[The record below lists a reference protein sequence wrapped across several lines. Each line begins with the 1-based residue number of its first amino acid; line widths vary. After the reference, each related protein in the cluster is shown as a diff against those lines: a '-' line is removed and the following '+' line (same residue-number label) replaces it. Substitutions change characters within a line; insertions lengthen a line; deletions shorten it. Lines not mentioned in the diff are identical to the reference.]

1 MSNSRRPSNGGTG
14 GDGEQPPARV
24 TQQRMPVPRDAVDA
38 QQPQRVTAERV
49 SAQPL
54 SDRVTSERAAVAGT
68 TDRVAADWNA
78 AAAGPTERN
87 IERVRPERERILTPR
102 PGMDARLTTPM
113 QQQPP
118 FGSSSA
124 RARAL
129 AESVL
134 AEDGESVDDP
144 TRMQSSAPGA
154 RFVSEQNIRTAIVP
168 HATTRQR
175 NLEPSPTQQL
185 AAVEVEVQVGAPAAP
200 PRTQV
205 WVATH
210 KPPADPD
217 ARLILVREPDS
228 ARAAS
233 FRVMRHRLAE
243 RGDPRVIAVTSAS
256 PREGKTTC
264 AANLALALGEC
275 NRARV
280 LLIEA
285 NFRTPALAALFGFL
299 PPECFSVQLQRHKE
313 SPQDAWSVVEI
324 LSPSLHVLAVKPE
337 SESRPLLD
345 GPAFALA
352 IDMLRHAGYDYIVI
366 DTPPVIGV
374 ADVNLVEDAADGV
387 LFTAWSRSTSARKL
401 TQAVE
406 QLSPAKL
413 LGLAL
418 IDV

>member
-1 MSNSRRPSNGGTG
+1 MSNSRRSGG

-24 TQQRMPVPRDAVDA
+24 TQQRMPVPRDTVET
-38 QQPQRVTAERV
+38 QTQPPQRVTAERV
-49 SAQPL
+49 SAPPL
-54 SDRVTSERAAVAGT
+54 SERVTSERAAVAGP

-87 IERVRPERERILTPR
+87 IERVKPERERILTPR
-102 PGMDARLTTPM
+102 PGMDARPTQQM
-113 QQQPP
+113 QQLP

-134 AEDGESVDDP
+134 AEDGESGDDP

-185 AAVEVEVQVGAPAAP
+185 AAVEVEVQVGAPAAQ

-243 RGDPRVIAVTSAS
+243 RGDPRVIAVTSAG

-313 SPQDAWSVVEI
+313 NPQGAWSVVEI

-418 IDV
+418 INT

>member
-1 MSNSRRPSNGGTG
+1 MSNSRRPGGG
-14 GDGEQPPARV
+14 GEGEQPPARV
-24 TQQRMPVPRDAVDA
+24 TQQRMPVPRDE

-54 SDRVTSERAAVAGT
+54 SERVTSERAATAGT
-68 TDRVAADWNA
+68 IDRVAADWNT

-87 IERVRPERERILTPR
+87 IERVKPERERVLTPR
-102 PGMDARLTTPM
+102 PGMDARPTAQM
-113 QQQPP
+113 QTL
-118 FGSSSA
+118 GSSSA

-134 AEDGESVDDP
+134 AEEGGEDP

-154 RFVSEQNIRTAIVP
+154 RFVSEENIRTALVP

-175 NLEPSPTQQL
+175 DITPPQTQQL
-185 AAVEVEVQVGAPAAP
+185 AAVEVQVGSPATT

-210 KPPADPD
+210 KPPEDPD

-243 RGDPRVIAVTSAS
+243 RGDPRVIAVTSAG

-275 NRARV
+275 GRARV

-313 SPQDAWSVVEI
+313 SPQEAWSVVEI

-337 SESRPLLD
+337 SEARPLLD
-345 GPAFALA
+345 GPAFGLA

-387 LFTAWSRSTSARKL
+387 LFTAWSRTTSARKL